1 MIVNPQIKEN
11 DLYSSIYKFYDFIV
25 FIFNFRM
32 EGGLL
37 NSLLVILVK
46 SDTRLEEGTYVLCV
60 SMK

>member
-1 MIVNPQIKEN
+1 
-11 DLYSSIYKFYDFIV
+11 
-25 FIFNFRM
+25 M

-60 SMK
+60 SMKWLKKGIISVLLRR